1 MQVQPKVL
9 RLDAVTKQL
18 GVGRSTLYRWMD
30 EGRFP
35 RPIKLG
41 GRSVG
46 WLVSDIDCWI
56 DQRVQ
61 ARREVAHG

>member
-41 GRSVG
+41 GKAVG